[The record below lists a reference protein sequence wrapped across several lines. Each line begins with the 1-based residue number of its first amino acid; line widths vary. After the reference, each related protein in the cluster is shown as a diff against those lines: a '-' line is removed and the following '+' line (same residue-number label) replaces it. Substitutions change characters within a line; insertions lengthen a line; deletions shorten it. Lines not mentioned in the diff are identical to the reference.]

1 MTKDPDNVDIQAALQ
16 QLKVTFIDKI
26 PAKITEIKQVWQTL
40 KSEPTDDEVSQLLH
54 RLTHTLAGTAATF
67 KLEELAECAR
77 EIEHT
82 IQSFSTSPS
91 ESLAVTE
98 IESLLESLS
107 NIVKNTSTSPVT
119 SIDQTDPPKASI
131 ASSSLD
137 ISKNNLVYL
146 VDDDE
151 DFSHTISMQIQTFGY
166 QVRSFLT
173 LALFDEALKQQEP
186 AVVIMD
192 VMFGDSKSA
201 GIDYIA
207 ERNNDRAV
215 PLQTIFISG
224 SHDIVTRLNA
234 VRANGFAYFTKPVL
248 MTSLVSAMDKLSFKV
263 EDIPY
268 SVLIVDDSA
277 TQSKHAALTLQQ
289 AGMKTREVNDP
300 LLLLNTLAEFTPD
313 LILMDVYMPNCTG
326 LELSQVIRQMENYVS
341 TPIVFLS
348 SEDDLGKKLG
358 ALSLGGDD
366 FLTKPVKPWHLVS
379 AVSSRAFRARMVRK
393 LAETDGLTGLLNH
406 SKSKECLKNEL
417 ARAKRENT
425 PLAFAMLDLDFFK
438 NINDTYGHPTGD
450 CVLKSIAN
458 LFNQRL
464 RKYDIVG
471 RYGGEEFVII
481 LPNTDLQAA
490 KKLINVIRTRF
501 SKLVHYSED
510 EDFCCT
516 FSCGI
521 AAFPEFSSEKSIS
534 DEADKA
540 LYQAKEAGRNQV
552 ICARKQSSAEDHLI

>member
-1 MTKDPDNVDIQAALQ
+1 MTQDPDNVDIQVALQ
-16 QLKVTFIDKI
+16 QLKIAFIDKI
-26 PAKITEIKQVWQTL
+26 PAKLTEIKEIWQTL
-40 KSEPTDDEVSQLLH
+40 KSKPEDVEISQLLH

-67 KLEELAECAR
+67 KLDELAECAR
-77 EIEHT
+77 EIENAL
-82 IQSFSTSPS
+82 QSFSTSTNT
-91 ESLAVTE
+91 SLADIE
-98 IESLLESLS
+98 IESLLGSLS
-107 NIVKNTSTSPVT
+107 NAALNTTTGPIT
-119 SIDQTDPPKASI
+119 NIEQTDVPKVSKVI
-131 ASSSLD
+131 PTID
-137 ISKNNLVYL
+137 VNKNNLVYL
-146 VDDDE
+146 IDDDD
-151 DFSHTISMQIQTFGY
+151 DFSHTICMQIQTFGY
-166 QVRSFLT
+166 QVQSFNNLSAFNK
-173 LALFDEALKQQEP
+173 ALNLQEP

-192 VMFGDSKSA
+192 VMFGESKTS

-207 ERNNDRAV
+207 KLNKDRDV
-215 PLQTIFISG
+215 PLQTIFITG
-224 SHDIVTRLNA
+224 SHDIETRLNA

-248 MTSLVSAMDKLSFKV
+248 MTSLVNALDKLSFKV
-263 EDIPY
+263 EDSPY

-300 LLLLNTLAEFTPD
+300 LLLLNTLSEFTPD

-379 AVSSRAFRARMVRK
+379 AVSSRALRARMVRK

-438 NINDTYGHPTGD
+438 KINDTYGHPTGD

-458 LFNQRL
+458 LFKQRL

-481 LPNTDLQAA
+481 LPNTDLEAA
-490 KKLINVIRTRF
+490 KKLINVIRARF
-501 SKLVHYSED
+501 SKLVHYSE
-510 EDFCCT
+510 EKDFCCT

-521 AAFPEFSSEKSIS
+521 AAFPDFSSETSIS

-540 LYQAKEAGRNQV
+540 LYQAKSAGRNQV
-552 ICARKQSSAEDHLI
+552 ICARK